1 MSNSPTDR
9 VRGELLREWRV
20 SQRCD
25 VTALASRANLSVAQI
40 LQLESG
46 GTTLFYTTAIKENA
60 ARKVAN
66 LLGGDPSSVIRPMDD
81 TAWVGGPSVME
92 KLVELSLQRNKAAQA
107 PSFFSRPPRWLLGLL
122 LTMGLLVAGSAWLQ
136 HQVSLR
142 SLRSLLQA
150 STSFLA
156 PAPQPETA
164 PVVSAQPSSA
174 AVAAA
179 VALAPPETLAAPA
192 ALPSE
197 KTASGAALCQK
208 NQTAAVLTP
217 ASPSKAGDM
226 VYLVAQKSG
235 AICVVDGAGR
245 STVLSLQSSEA
256 RSVFGSA
263 PWRVHFEHP
272 EQAQLFFQGVRLRL
286 PDASVTT
293 VALQEGVRSR

>member
-1 MSNSPTDR
+1 MLNPPIDR

-20 SQRCD
+20 SQQCD
-25 VTALASRANLSVAQI
+25 VTTLASRANLSVAQI

-46 GTTLFYTTAIKENA
+46 GTTLFYTPAIKENA

-81 TAWVGGPSVME
+81 TPWVGGPSVVE
-92 KLVELSLQRNKAAQA
+92 ELVELSLQRAKAAQA
-107 PSFFSRPPRWLLGLL
+107 QSFFSRPPRWLLGLM
-122 LTMGLLVAGSAWLQ
+122 LTMGLLVVGSLWLQ
-136 HQVSLR
+136 HQVSLGSVR
-142 SLRSLLQA
+142 SLWQA
-150 STSFLA
+150 SISILV

-164 PVVSAQPSSA
+164 PVVSAKPSSA
-174 AVAAA
+174 PVAAA
-179 VALAPPETLAAPA
+179 VALAAPEALAAPA

-197 KTASGAALCQK
+197 KIASGADLCHKSQA
-208 NQTAAVLTP
+208 AAVLTP

-226 VYLVAQKSG
+226 VYLVAQKAG
-235 AICVVDGAGR
+235 AICVVDGSGR

-256 RSVFGSA
+256 RSVYGTA
-263 PWRVHFEHP
+263 PWRVHFEQP